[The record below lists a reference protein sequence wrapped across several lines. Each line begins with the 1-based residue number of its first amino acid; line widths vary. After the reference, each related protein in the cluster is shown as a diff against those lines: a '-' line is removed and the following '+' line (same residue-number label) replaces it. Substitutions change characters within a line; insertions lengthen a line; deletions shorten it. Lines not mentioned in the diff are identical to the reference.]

1 MYLTNQTPA
10 LRSSDFVNHSFDCG
24 AHSLNNI
31 TNEYRVNDIV
41 SNYNDIVT
49 LYTSLLLNILLILGQ
64 ACWKKYGSA
73 VVCGAQVM
81 QLACACVLYLL
92 LVADFF
98 NDLFEH
104 HALSYSLWTV
114 IAGVLLLPSVF
125 LNHLKHVSW
134 LSMFSVVALVM
145 VFSSVIGYGVTQ
157 RYEWDFNLG
166 VTTLEGFPVAWGII
180 LFSFVCH
187 PYLPG
192 IEETMEKPE
201 EFNSIM
207 NYSFFASAV
216 TKLIY
221 GFIAVLTFKGQTQQE
236 ISENLPRGALQNTA
250 NALLGFNGL
259 FSYALPLLTL
269 ITIIHKAQISCIP
282 PCFPDEKHPLSIKER
297 IMIYSLRSVFVV
309 FTVMVAVLLPQFSL
323 LMAVIGSISGV
334 LLTLVF
340 PCLFD
345 IMLHLEQISTSR
357 YVIDLLIVC
366 VGVLSGGFGLVFS
379 LIAITKLYV

>member
-1 MYLTNQTPA
+1 MWA
-10 LRSSDFVNHSFDCG
+10 
-24 AHSLNNI
+24 
-31 TNEYRVNDIV
+31 
-41 SNYNDIVT
+41 
-49 LYTSLLLNILLILGQ
+49 
-64 ACWKKYGSA
+64 
-73 VVCGAQVM
+73 AQVM

-104 HALSYSLWTV
+104 HSLSYSLWII
-114 IAGVLLLPSVF
+114 IAGFLLLPSVF
-125 LNHLKHVSW
+125 LNQFKRISW

-145 VFSSVIGYGVTQ
+145 VFVSVIGYGVTK

-192 IEETMEKPE
+192 IEESMEKPE

-207 NYSFFASAV
+207 NYSFLASAL
-216 TKLIY
+216 TKLTY
-221 GFIAVLTFKGQTQQE
+221 GFIAVLTFKDNTQQE
-236 ISENLPRGALQNTA
+236 ISENLPAGALQNTA
-250 NALLGFNGL
+250 NSLLGLNGM
-259 FSYALPLLTL
+259 FSYALPLFTL
-269 ITIIHKAQISCIP
+269 VTIVHKAQFSCLP
-282 PCFPDEKHPLSIKER
+282 PCIPDEKHPLTVKER
-297 IMIYSLRSVFVV
+297 AMIYSLRAIFVI

-345 IMLHLEQISTSR
+345 VILHLDHISTRR
-357 YVIDLLIVC
+357 YVINLLIVC

-379 LIAITKLYV
+379 LIAIMKSYVQ

>member
-1 MYLTNQTPA
+1 MLFARLLGCSFARLFVCSFARFPVSLSAYLPVCLLGLFPLFAFLFDLTRPCFFFI
-10 LRSSDFVNHSFDCG
+10 SSIS
-24 AHSLNNI
+24 
-31 TNEYRVNDIV
+31 
-41 SNYNDIVT
+41 
-49 LYTSLLLNILLILGQ
+49 GQ

-73 VVCGAQVM
+73 VVCAAQVM

-104 HALSYSLWTV
+104 HSLSYSLWTI

-125 LNHLKHVSW
+125 LNQFKRISW

-145 VFSSVIGYGVTQ
+145 VFVSVIGYGVTK

-192 IEETMEKPE
+192 IEESMEKPE

-207 NYSFFASAV
+207 NYSFLASAL
-216 TKLIY
+216 TKLAY
-221 GFIAVLTFKGQTQQE
+221 GFIAVLTFKDNTQQE
-236 ISENLPRGALQNTA
+236 ISENLPAGALQNTA
-250 NALLGFNGL
+250 NALLGLNGM
-259 FSYALPLLTL
+259 FSYALPLFTL
-269 ITIIHKAQISCIP
+269 VTIVHKAQFPFLP
-282 PCFPDEKHPLSIKER
+282 PCIPDEKQPLTIKER
-297 IMIYSLRSVFVV
+297 AMIYSLRATFVV

-345 IMLHLEQISTSR
+345 VILHLDHISTRR
-357 YVIDLLIVC
+357 YVINLLIVC
-366 VGVLSGGFGLVFS
+366 VGVLSGGNASSGWTVPKS
-379 LIAITKLYV
+379 K

>member
-1 MYLTNQTPA
+1 MAHAIKDFLKNHFPLSSFGERNKERHGSREYLHVENQGESDEDEIVYPSEEMTKASEKESSKNTSA
-10 LRSSDFVNHSFDCG
+10 LQAAWNVLNLIQGTGTLGVPFAVMQG
-24 AHSLNNI
+24 GYMSLVAIALISII
-31 TNEYRVNDIV
+31 TNYTGKLIIEC
-41 SNYNDIVT
+41 
-49 LYTSLLLNILLILGQ
+49 LYE
-64 ACWKKYGSA
+64 KP
-73 VVCGAQVM
+73 
-81 QLACACVLYLL
+81 
-92 LVADFF
+92 
-98 NDLFEH
+98 
-104 HALSYSLWTV
+104 
-114 IAGVLLLPSVF
+114 LLLPC
-125 LNHLKHVSW
+125 
-134 LSMFSVVALVM
+134 MFSVVALVM
-145 VFSSVIGYGVTQ
+145 VFTSVIGYGVTQ

-221 GFIAVLTFKGQTQQE
+221 GFIAVLTFRGQTQQE
-236 ISENLPRGALQNTA
+236 ISENLPPGALQNTA
-250 NALLGFNGL
+250 NALLGLNGM

-269 ITIIHKAQISCIP
+269 ITIIHKAQLSYIP
-282 PCFPDEKHPLSIKER
+282 PCFPDEKHPLTIKER
-297 IMIYSLRSVFVV
+297 AMIYSLRAVFVV

-345 IMLHLEQISTSR
+345 VMLHIEHISTSR
-357 YVIDLLIVC
+357 YVINLLIVC